1 MNIKIRFDKLRDELK
16 GLERME
22 FSELKDKVNIIESD
36 YEGITDDLILKI
48 IDLKKSMD
56 IISNIENDV
65 MNTINKLNYEIQKL
79 KYNNF
84 GDDIFVEIP
93 FPNMEYDKDYM
104 SLWNKL

>member
-1 MNIKIRFDKLRDELK
+1 MNVKIGFDKLRDELK

-48 IDLKKSMD
+48 IDLKKSME
-56 IISNIENDV
+56 IISNIEIEV
-65 MNTINKLNYEIQKL
+65 RNTIDKLNFEIQQL

-84 GDDIFVEIP
+84 GDDIFDEIP
-93 FPNMEYDKDYM
+93 FPNMEYDKDDY
-104 SLWNKL
+104 SLET